1 MLILG
6 YQTSSKLQS
15 RQPGVNADRWL
26 RCKHKS
32 DKVQASSIYYL
43 RGKRGADMADMKVRI
58 FRQRVSQVHEAETEI
73 NEWLAET
80 GGSIEIQRIVQ
91 SAYMT
96 DNTDNGQPG
105 FIISVWYT
113 D

>member
-15 RQPGVNADRWL
+15 RQPGVNADKWL

-32 DKVQASSIYYL
+32 DKVPAIPIYNL
-43 RGKRGADMADMKVRI
+43 WGKRGADMKVRI

-73 NEWLAET
+73 NEWLAES
-80 GGSIEIQRIVQ
+80 GGSMEIQRIVQ